1 MKHSL
6 IFTVLFLCCFA
17 VPSVHAQDEPEEAPA
32 RSRGGIVGAGGG
44 VDGLWFF
51 ANTSVLNSELDA
63 KGMPRLSENGMFML
77 GGHGYAYIIV
87 VTNLRIGGMGAGGSL
102 SETSVINGTLRKS
115 ELSTSFGGATIEYIF
130 AFKRLHFAI
139 GTLLGAGSNTITLTQ
154 GPAGQGTWAG
164 SLSALRA
171 EYTNSFFAWQPAATI
186 EYDIN
191 PFTVLSLT
199 GGYFGSSGD
208 TWTLNEEFDPPD
220 VPDLKLGSG
229 FVRLRL
235 TFGLFI
241 GE

>member
-1 MKHSL
+1 
-6 IFTVLFLCCFA
+6 
-17 VPSVHAQDEPEEAPA
+17 
-32 RSRGGIVGAGGG
+32 
-44 VDGLWFF
+44 
-51 ANTSVLNSELDA
+51 
-63 KGMPRLSENGMFML
+63 
-77 GGHGYAYIIV
+77 
-87 VTNLRIGGMGAGGSL
+87 
-102 SETSVINGTLRKS
+102 
-115 ELSTSFGGATIEYIF
+115 
-130 AFKRLHFAI
+130 
-139 GTLLGAGSNTITLTQ
+139 
-154 GPAGQGTWAG
+154 
-164 SLSALRA
+164 LRA
-171 EYTNSFFAWQPAATI
+171 EYTNSFFAWQPAVTI